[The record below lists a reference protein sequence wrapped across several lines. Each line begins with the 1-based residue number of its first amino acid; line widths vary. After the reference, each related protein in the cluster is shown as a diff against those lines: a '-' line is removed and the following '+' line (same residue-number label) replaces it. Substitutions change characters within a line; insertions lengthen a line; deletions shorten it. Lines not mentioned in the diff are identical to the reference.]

1 MLFIELHFLVVAR
14 NTSVKQRCVRSSMN
28 EHGTRN
34 TESMFKHFSEWQ
46 MFKETCNLY
55 ALPPVYNKED
65 QNKILMMSRILIGV
79 VKKLEIIAFEY
90 N

>member
-1 MLFIELHFLVVAR
+1 
-14 NTSVKQRCVRSSMN
+14 
-28 EHGTRN
+28 
-34 TESMFKHFSEWQ
+34 